1 MVFCCFNML
10 FEDCFLVG
18 IFRLVKENVCY
29 IVEVK
34 GIYGGGKE
42 EKEKYGV
49 IELVF
54 FFYENN
60 VVFY

>member
-54 FFYENN
+54 FFL
-60 VVFY
+60 